1 MDTDKNE
8 ASGMN
13 FPDVDDFE
21 EITDNVKLRLIPS
34 KLKAVVVSLFFLFFI
49 SNSTVQWYYE

>member
-13 FPDVDDFE
+13 FMDVDDFE
-21 EITDNVKLRLIPS
+21 EITDNVKLLLIPS
-34 KLKAVVVSLFFLFFI
+34 RVKAVVVSFFPLFYFQQYC
-49 SNSTVQWYYE
+49 TVVL

>member
-13 FPDVDDFE
+13 FLDVNDFE
-21 EITDNVKLRLIPS
+21 EITDNVKLLHIPS
-34 KLKAVVVSLFFLFFI
+34 SVKAVVVSLFFLFFYFQQYC
-49 SNSTVQWYYE
+49 TVVL